1 MFAAETWD
9 QRYSEEV
16 NLVLQ
21 QAGPLCT
28 HGFIHKSK
36 MQITQTRKDFLPLWL
51 KIVDPVYSS
60 NYFYEPNDLP

>member
-28 HGFIHKSK
+28 QSFIHKSK
-36 MQITQTRKDFLPLWL
+36 MQITQNTKRF
-51 KIVDPVYSS
+51 SS
-60 NYFYEPNDLP
+60 FMIKNCGSSLFK

>member
-1 MFAAETWD
+1 MHLVVYVCCRD
-9 QRYSEEV
+9 MGSSRYSEEV

-36 MQITQTRKDFLPLWL
+36 MQITQTRKDFLPL
-51 KIVDPVYSS
+51 
-60 NYFYEPNDLP
+60 